1 MERKG
6 VMAEMKRR
14 LGRMLMKM
22 KSLTNDDTLKSVKI
36 EEESRE
42 ETLH

>member
-6 VMAEMKRR
+6 VMAEMKR